1 MAKNVLQ
8 SMVVGEGKATP
19 KPKNQKEQSERF
31 IKTAQELKCD
41 ESTEAFDR
49 TFEKLIA
56 FKGDNP

>member
-1 MAKNVLQ
+1 
-8 SMVVGEGKATP
+8 MVVGEGKATP